1 MYRQYF
7 MPIFWISFSSQN
19 SAIGNVGKPHT
30 HTHLCH
36 SPVCMLY
43 TLRCS
48 VKLFGHVMPAPCFL
62 YSVAIPL
69 FCRRKLIYLS
79 SDILVEYVLMMT
91 TTYLTKTILRT
102 LEDCTICTTVLLL
115 TSKMHKEMN
124 SSLYANTWCAIHMQI
139 QVHTHFHTH
148 THTKCTHSLSNT
160 ISCTLAFHRY
170 ILGILPAVPTVY
182 LHSAIYIISLEQL
195 CGAPVSA
202 CQGWLFRVQLSSQA
216 HYSSLF
222 FCVRLQNVTTHV
234 NCLPPF
240 IIRPNLHWLKEIF

>member
-1 MYRQYF
+1 

-19 SAIGNVGKPHT
+19 SVIGNVGKSHT
-30 HTHLCH
+30 HTHPCH
-36 SPVCMLY
+36 SPVCMFCI
-43 TLRCS
+43 LRCR

-148 THTKCTHSLSNT
+148 TKCTHSLSQIHYQLHT
-160 ISCTLAFHRY
+160 
-170 ILGILPAVPTVY
+170 GITQI
-182 LHSAIYIISLEQL
+182 HFWDF
-195 CGAPVSA
+195 A
-202 CQGWLFRVQLSSQA
+202 CCS
-216 HYSSLF
+216 Y
-222 FCVRLQNVTTHV
+222 
-234 NCLPPF
+234 CLPSF
-240 IIRPNLHWLKEIF
+240 SHLHYFFRAVMRHTG